1 MPVVPAVEVS
11 NVVFRY
17 GDAVA
22 LDGVG
27 FTVRPGE
34 IFGLLGPNGG
44 GKTTLFR
51 ILSTLL
57 APGSGAARI
66 FGWDVTKEALK
77 VRGQIG
83 VVFQNQSLDRRLSVV
98 ENLVHQG
105 RLHGLRGAALTRR
118 IDEALD
124 KVRLGERRGERIET
138 LSGGLRRRVELA
150 KSLLHRPRLLLLDEP
165 GTGIDPGMRREFWK
179 HIEDLRSVEGVT
191 VLLTTHLL
199 DEADNC
205 DRLAILDRGKL
216 IGEGAPSALKDEI
229 GDEVVS
235 LVASEPRGLA
245 ERLRREFSIEAY
257 VAAGAVR
264 FEHPEGSKWA
274 ARIMEE
280 FGPRIE
286 SATVSRPSLADVFI
300 RKTGHGFNGGQAV

>member
-1 MPVVPAVEVS
+1 MPGVPAVEIS

-27 FTVRPGE
+27 FTVHPGE

-57 APGSGAARI
+57 AADSGTARI
-66 FGWDVTKEALK
+66 FGCDVATEALK
-77 VRGQIG
+77 VRARIG

-105 RLHGLRGAALTRR
+105 RLHGLRGAALARR
-118 IDEALD
+118 IDEVLD
-124 KVRLGERRGERIET
+124 TVSLGERRGERIET

-165 GTGIDPGMRREFWK
+165 STGVDPGVRLEFWK
-179 HIEDLRSVEGVT
+179 HLEDLRSFEGVT

-199 DEADNC
+199 EEADNC

-216 IGEGAPSALKDEI
+216 IGEGAPSALKNEI

-235 LVASEPRGLA
+235 LIASEPRSLA
-245 ERLRREFSIEAY
+245 ERLRSEFSINAY

-264 FEHPEGSKWA
+264 FECAEGSQWA
-274 ARIMEE
+274 ARIMQE
-280 FGPRIE
+280 FGSRIE
-286 SATVSRPSLADVFI
+286 STTVSRPSLADVFM
-300 RKTGHGFNGGQAV
+300 RKTGRGFNGKQAD

>member
-57 APGSGAARI
+57 APGGGAARI

-179 HIEDLRSVEGVT
+179 HIEDLRSVEGGNRA
-191 VLLTTHLL
+191 
-199 DEADNC
+199 ADHA
-205 DRLAILDRGKL
+205 LAR
-216 IGEGAPSALKDEI
+216 
-229 GDEVVS
+229 
-235 LVASEPRGLA
+235 
-245 ERLRREFSIEAY
+245 
-257 VAAGAVR
+257 
-264 FEHPEGSKWA
+264 
-274 ARIMEE
+274 
-280 FGPRIE
+280 
-286 SATVSRPSLADVFI
+286 
-300 RKTGHGFNGGQAV
+300 